1 MSTDPRV
8 AAELA
13 RLAGATDRRLREHD
27 RASAGRRR
35 QWYRER
41 FADRPVPG
49 QGPLEQAYRLLLAR
63 LGIGEEDA
71 PIVERGPDRLVFHS
85 RNFCPTLEA
94 CRILDLDTRRVCRQ
108 EAPALHRVLRGDH
121 RAAAYRYSLCRR
133 CRMDRYS
140 SPPTSPS
147 GRKLTP
153 SGRSM
158 ISRSTTPSTAS
169 NQGSSTA
176 TSGTGLKE

>member
-71 PIVERGPDRLVFHS
+71 PIVERGPDRYCEEIIEL
-85 RNFCPTLEA
+85 RPT
-94 CRILDLDTRRVCRQ
+94 D
-108 EAPALHRVLRGDH
+108 
-121 RAAAYRYSLCRR
+121 
-133 CRMDRYS
+133 
-140 SPPTSPS
+140 
-147 GRKLTP
+147 
-153 SGRSM
+153 
-158 ISRSTTPSTAS
+158 TAS
-169 NQGSSTA
+169 AGAAGWTGTPARRPPRPAGS
-176 TSGTGLKE
+176 